1 MFSDKYTTAKKA
13 VEIVK
18 SGDRIYIQAAAAT
31 PKILTDALAERANE
45 LKNVELC
52 QVLTCGHAAYADA
65 KYKGSFYV
73 NSFFLSDNVRH
84 TIAEGNGSYTP
95 VFLSDI
101 PHLFTRGIMPLD
113 GVFVSVSPPDKHGFC
128 SLGTSVEATQA
139 AINSARY
146 VIAQVNENMPR
157 TFGHA
162 HIHISKITKMVYHS
176 SPIYQIQTMPQASGS
191 DEMIAKNVANLIEDG
206 STLQMGI
213 GTIPDAVLSKLENF
227 KDLGV
232 HTEMLTDGVVNLVE
246 KGVITGK
253 RKKIDVG
260 KIVCTFALGSKKLYD
275 FMDNNTSIS
284 ITGSDYTNDADI
296 ISKNDKMVSVNS
308 AIEVDLTGQVC
319 ADSIGMKM
327 YSGVGGQ
334 IDYVRGAF
342 MSLKGKSIIVLPS
355 VTKDGKS
362 KIVPYLKTGAGI
374 VTTRAH
380 VQYVVTEYGIADLRA
395 KNFDQRRK
403 MLINIAHPDHRER
416 IDREFYE
423 IWKKDNIR

>member
-52 QVLTCGHAAYADA
+52 HVLTCGHAAYADA

-342 MSLKGKSIIVLPS
+342 MSLNGKSIIVLPS